1 VLDPLRHAVDLAVGL
16 ATKDAR
22 DRENAQVVRELT
34 ARPLDLP
41 TGLTLSWLGTAGF
54 RLGYQG
60 HTLLIDPFLTRVP
73 LSTVVRGRPALPDPA
88 LVDRYLPEPGTVVGV
103 LVGHAH
109 WDHALDA
116 PEIARRFG
124 CAAYGSRS
132 LAAIMKLHGLAERAV
147 EVEPYRRYELGPF
160 TVTFVPSRHSK
171 LLFGVQVPSA
181 GDTRCESLDQLS
193 PLAYGCGQTWGIH
206 VAVADIQL
214 YHQGSADLIDDAVRH
229 TDIDVFLAGV
239 AGRSVTPDYWGR
251 ILPKLRPHAVVP
263 AHYDDF
269 LRPLAAPMGFT
280 VNVALASL
288 PEEIAAVSRDI
299 RLAALPAPTPPELS

>member
-1 VLDPLRHAVDLAVGL
+1 MLNPLRHAVDLAVGL

-34 ARPLDLP
+34 ARPLELP

-54 RLGYQG
+54 RLDYQG
-60 HTLLIDPFLTRVP
+60 QTLLIDPFLTRVP

-88 LVDRYLPEPGTVVGV
+88 LVDRFLPDPGTVVGV
-103 LVGHAH
+103 LAGHAH
-109 WDHALDA
+109 WDHAMDT
-116 PEIARRFG
+116 PEIARRFD

-132 LAAIMKLHGLAERAV
+132 LAVVMGLHGLAERAV

-160 TVTFVPSRHSK
+160 TVTFVPSQHSK
-171 LLFGVQVPSA
+171 LLFGVRVPSA
-181 GDTRCESLDQLS
+181 GDTTCGSLDQLS

-206 VAVADIQL
+206 VAVAGIQL

-229 TDIDVFLAGV
+229 TDVDVFLAGV

-251 ILPKLRPHAVVP
+251 ILPKLRPHTVVP

-269 LRPLAAPMGFT
+269 LRPLDEPMGFT

-299 RLAALPAPTPPELS
+299 RLAALPAPNPA